1 VSRGLVVGIFAG
13 ADPAAI
19 QDALTAQAID
29 MSKIQVLRSASA
41 AAAAGNGS
49 ELDFTDVIVDMESNS
64 LSDDMM
70 KGMGVLDDATGTGVP
85 MGRSAPLTS
94 FSSRETSKNYVSG
107 LAVPEDEAENFNEAI
122 DAGRAVVAYA
132 DAGSDADKVAA
143 AFRAAGLLN
152 VRAY

>member
-1 VSRGLVVGIFAG
+1 VSQGLVFGIFAG
-13 ADPAAI
+13 ADAAAI
-19 QDALTAQAID
+19 QGALAAQAID
-29 MSKIQVLRSASA
+29 VSKVKVLRSASA
-41 AAAAGNGS
+41 ATAGNGA

-94 FSSRETSKNYVSG
+94 FSSREATKNYLSD

-122 DAGRAVVAYA
+122 DAGRAVVAYP
-132 DAGSDADKVAA
+132 DAGSNADKVAA

-152 VRAY
+152 VRTY